1 VSDLLP
7 VIVRDWHLL
16 LPISV
21 VGALS
26 RSIWLIRKVMSA
38 RYRPTIN
45 DFRTTSVVVPS
56 FCEDPDVLERCL
68 GAWLAQRPTEVL
80 VVLDVEDTEVFARLA
95 ARGDDRLTVI
105 SFPHEYKRSALGV
118 GIRAATDE
126 VLALCDPDTLWR
138 PGLLSFVQM
147 PFADPTVGAVSTRRN
162 VYLPRSSTWR
172 RVADWIIDLRYLEY
186 VPATS
191 RAGAVVCVSRRTAA
205 YRRSAVLPVLEH
217 LEHEF
222 FLGRRCIAGD
232 DGRLIWLVLA
242 SGYET
247 VHENSARAQS
257 MFPTTFPAFCKQC
270 VRWSRNSYRCYLT
283 AAWKGWLWR
292 LPLVSQ
298 ATVLQILFTPATMFA
313 AVYYLVAS
321 ASSDRGWQALGLS
334 LAWVLIGRA
343 ILSASH
349 LRRRPRDLAILP
361 PVAVVIVLV
370 ALPTKTYALFPMN
383 KQGRLTRRA
392 DLTGGEGQ
400 DEANVVTEPAA
411 TVTA

>member
-16 LPISV
+16 PPIGV

-56 FCEDPDVLERCL
+56 FREDPDVLERCL

-138 PGLLSFVQM
+138 PRLLSFVQM

-247 VHENSARAQS
+247 VHESSARPVDVPQHLPRLLQAVGALEPQ
-257 MFPTTFPAFCKQC
+257 
-270 VRWSRNSYRCYLT
+270 L
-283 AAWKGWLWR
+283 
-292 LPLVSQ
+292 LPLLPHSGVEGLVVEASAGQ
-298 ATVLQILFTPATMFA
+298 PGDRA
-313 AVYYLVAS
+313 ADPVHPGDHVRRRPLPGAS

-361 PVAVVIVLV
+361 LVAVVIVLV